1 MLQCCQEVL
10 IVKLFKVK
18 EIAEILGRS
27 EGSVRN
33 SITRGQIKA
42 IKVLGSTRITQEE
55 LERITGLKYKEVEK
69 NV

>member
-1 MLQCCQEVL
+1 M
-10 IVKLFKVK
+10 KLFKVK

>member
-1 MLQCCQEVL
+1 M
-10 IVKLFKVK
+10 KLFKVK
-18 EIAEILGRS
+18 EIADILGMS

-33 SITRGQIKA
+33 SISRGQIQA

>member
-1 MLQCCQEVL
+1 M
-10 IVKLFKVK
+10 KLFKVK

-55 LERITGLKYKEVEK
+55 LERITGLKYKEVER

>member
-1 MLQCCQEVL
+1 M
-10 IVKLFKVK
+10 KLFKVK

-55 LERITGLKYKEVEK
+55 LERITGLKYKEAEK